1 MPHRALAL
9 VMLAAS
15 CSFDPRNA
23 VTPDSPDTGPAS
35 DANTPDGPSPADATP
50 IDAAPIDAV
59 TSASATDHVAIA
71 DVYLNSVEP
80 DSSMAG
86 DAFVIVDGN
95 PLGVGLLQF
104 DLTALAATQVIAAEL
119 HIWTDFDPGNTVQI
133 AVMLESWTESG
144 ATFNDRST
152 NLEWSATGAGTPTSR
167 STVSIGS
174 FTPNAQFTE
183 FTVPLD
189 AAAIASWV
197 TSPATNF
204 GLAIFSVNSDGPRF
218 VSREGPVDR
227 RPTLR
232 VTHLP

>member
-1 MPHRALAL
+1 MLGRAITF
-9 VMLAAS
+9 VVFAS
-15 CSFDPRNA
+15 ACSFKPSGVASDA
-23 VTPDSPDTGPAS
+23 PDTGPPTDAS
-35 DANTPDGPSPADATP
+35 PLDGTSML
-50 IDAAPIDAV
+50 DAATLDAATLDAPV
-59 TSASATDHVAIA
+59 TASVTDHVAIA
-71 DVYLNSVEP
+71 DVYLNSLDP

-86 DAFVIVDGN
+86 DEFVIVDGN
-95 PLGVGLLQF
+95 PIGVGLLQF
-104 DLTALAATQVIAAEL
+104 DLTALATTEVLAAEL

-133 AVMLESWTESG
+133 SVMLESWTETG
-144 ATFNDRST
+144 ATFNNRSPGID
-152 NLEWSATGAGTPTSR
+152 WSTTGAGAPGSR
-167 STVSIGS
+167 SATSIGS
-174 FTPNAQFTE
+174 FTPNVQFTE

-218 VSREGPVDR
+218 VSREGVLDR